1 MTAFPVSALTR
12 LDRRLGR
19 PGRAAL
25 LGVAAALFCLW
36 LRVPPYPA
44 LAASLLP
51 LLTLSFVRLPPPVAE
66 GGSDPVSGAALR
78 PHLLGTLARH
88 LDAGPIAGRDCGCVV
103 LGVEDTPALVH
114 LHGQAVH
121 DRVLRKIAE
130 RLGAALREHDIVARL
145 EGPRFAVALAPARM
159 NLEAAIQIATRLQA
173 AVAEP
178 LSVEATTIHVTASAG
193 FAMPSRVPARDAAT
207 LLAAAELAQE
217 EAQRHGGG
225 ALRAYSAEIARSA
238 ADRSACRSRI
248 EGALDAGEIVAF
260 FQPQVAAD
268 SGAVTGLE
276 ALARW
281 AHPDR
286 GILGPAEFLPA
297 ILAAGLSQR
306 LGEVMIDRSLRAL
319 AEWDRLGLRV
329 PAVSVNFTHDELR
342 DPGLATRLRWELDR
356 FDLAPDRL
364 CIEVLESVTS
374 PDRDDVVARNLEALA
389 RLGCRID
396 LDDFGTGNASIAAI
410 RRFRIHRLKI
420 DRSLVSGI
428 DRDAE
433 QQRILAA
440 VLSMA
445 ERLGIETLAEGVETP
460 AEYTLLAQLGCD
472 HVQGFVVA
480 RPMAAAEVPGWIAAR
495 RTNFGAP
502 QTLRKL

>member
-1 MTAFPVSALTR
+1 MTAFPVNALTR

-19 PGRAAL
+19 PGRASA
-25 LGVAAALFCLW
+25 LGVATALLCLW
-36 LRVPPYPA
+36 MRVPPFPA
-44 LAASLLP
+44 LAMSLLP
-51 LLTLSFVRLPPPVAE
+51 LLTLSFVRRPPSMAV

-78 PHLLGTLARH
+78 PHLVDALARH
-88 LDAGPIAGRDCGCVV
+88 LDGGPIAGRDCGCVV
-103 LGVEDTPALVH
+103 LGLDDAATLVT

-130 RLGAALREHDIVARL
+130 RLGAALREHDVVARL
-145 EGPRFAVALAPARM
+145 EGPRFAVAVAPARM
-159 NLEAAIQIATRLQA
+159 TLEAAIQIATRLQA

-178 LSVEATTIHVTASAG
+178 LSIDATTIHISASAG
-193 FAMPSRVPARDAAT
+193 FAMPSRVPARDATT

-217 EAQRHGGG
+217 EAHRHGGG
-225 ALRAYSAEIARSA
+225 ALRAYSAEIARGA
-238 ADRSACRSRI
+238 ADRSACRTRI
-248 EGALDAGEIVAF
+248 EGALDSGEIVAY

-268 SGAVTGLE
+268 SGVVTGFE

-281 AHPDR
+281 LHPGR
-286 GILGPAEFLPA
+286 GILGPGEFLPA
-297 ILAAGLSQR
+297 VLAAGLSQR
-306 LGEVMIDRSLRAL
+306 LGDVMIDRSLRAL
-319 AEWDRLGLRV
+319 SEWDRLGLRV

-356 FDLAPDRL
+356 FDLAPARL

-374 PDRDDVVARNLEALA
+374 TGGDDIVARNLEALV

-445 ERLGIETLAEGVETP
+445 ERLRIETVAEGVESP
-460 AEYTLLAQLGCD
+460 AEHALLAQLGCD

-480 RPMAAAEVPGWIAAR
+480 RPMAAAEVPGWIASR